1 MPKGLRL
8 QAIPSDPRLARLLT
22 DPVTPARLDYGTDTY
37 RTPTALRRH
46 LHTRDATCI
55 GPACHHPATGTEA
68 DHTVNYREA
77 GPDGQPG
84 TTSHTNLGSTCER
97 IHNAKTRGGWALSQ
111 PTPGTFIWTSPTGR
125 TYTRTVRPLIHGWP
139 ATDDQDGET

>member
-1 MPKGLRL
+1 MTPE
-8 QAIPSDPRLARLLT
+8 QVPPDPRLKRLLT
-22 DPVTPARLDYGTDTY
+22 DPVTPARLDHGTDTY

-68 DHTVNYREA
+68 DHTVNYDEA

-84 TTSHTNLGSTCER
+84 STSHTNLGSTCER
-97 IHNAKTRGGWALSQ
+97 IHNAKTHGGWALSQ

-139 ATDDQDGET
+139 ESWPETDDQA